1 MRHQL
6 GRRRSSSTECRRR
19 ARTRRRHPSD
29 SCGLERVDASWGN
42 TDMNALPKARQAGPR
57 TRINARGEPPWP
69 DFARIE
75 RPPERDCPLSRDA
88 QPTLESLRYRAP
100 PDVRFRVDAWSEIV
114 RSRLWLARP
123 RVEC

>member
-1 MRHQL
+1 MRHQP
-6 GRRRSSSTECRRR
+6 GRWRPSSTECRRR
-19 ARTRRRHPSD
+19 ARTGRRHLSNPYR
-29 SCGLERVDASWGN
+29 LERADASWGN
-42 TDMNALPKARQAGPR
+42 TDTNVLPKARQAGPR
-57 TRINARGEPPWP
+57 TRINARGPPPWP

-75 RPPERDCPLSRDA
+75 RPPKRDCPLSRDA

-114 RSRLWLARP
+114 RSRLWPARP